1 MDLGPVLQAL
11 QAILGVL
18 GQLLALLRGIWNPAA
33 WIDGFW
39 TAFGRPAFDALTG
52 FLTATDGPLSGE
64 RLTSSATVVHYAGLM
79 RLIADG
85 ALAGVLVWAFI
96 GVMWQQS
103 AYGHYRL
110 RLLLPRLL
118 LASVLIN
125 FSLPL
130 IQGAIDI
137 NRALSKTVVQN
148 SAFSLTAVAAD
159 LRADFSNP
167 IFMAPISLAVGLAL
181 LIGFLLLLVVYTL
194 RFALLTV
201 LVITAPLAALLFVLH
216 ETSEHARQW
225 SALFVTSL
233 FMQPLQLLILG
244 IGWSLD
250 AQDLGLGPIRH
261 VFALACLVLC
271 FRVPGVLH
279 ASSLVGRKALSTGHS
294 DAVHAWRH
302 LVKVRR

>member
-1 MDLGPVLQAL
+1 MTGLLQS
-11 QAILGVL
+11 ILGVL
-18 GQLLALLRGIWNPAA
+18 QQLLSIVGGVWNPGA
-33 WIDGFW
+33 WLQGLW
-39 TAFGRPAFDALTG
+39 AAFGRPAFNALTG

-64 RLTSSATVVHYAGLM
+64 GLTSSPTVLHYAGM
-79 RLIADG
+79 ARLIADG

-110 RLLLPRLL
+110 RMLLPRLL
-118 LASVLIN
+118 LASMLIN

-137 NRALSKTVVQN
+137 NRALSKTVVLN
-148 SAFSLTAVAAD
+148 STFSVGSVAAD
-159 LRADFSNP
+159 LNADFAQP
-167 IFMAPISLAVGLAL
+167 IVPPPLTLAVGLAL
-181 LIGFLLLLVVYTL
+181 LIGFLLLLAVYTL

-250 AQDLGLGPIRH
+250 SQDLGLGPIRH

-279 ASSLVGRKALSTGHS
+279 ASSLVGRKALSTGHGEVTHLLR
-294 DAVHAWRH
+294 AAARVHA
-302 LVKVRR
+302 

>member
-1 MDLGPVLQAL
+1 MNLGPVLSAL

-18 GQLLALLRGIWNPAA
+18 GQLLALAQGAWDPAA
-33 WIDGFW
+33 WIGGFW
-39 TAFGRPAFDALTG
+39 SSFGKPAFEQLTG
-52 FLTATDGPLSGE
+52 FLTSTDGPLSGAG
-64 RLTSSATVVHYAGLM
+64 LTSSPTVVHFAGLT
-79 RLIADG
+79 RLIADA
-85 ALAGVLVWAFI
+85 ALAGVLVWAFV
-96 GVMWQQS
+96 GVIWQQS
-103 AYGHYRL
+103 SYGHYRL
-110 RLLLPRLL
+110 RVLLPRLL
-118 LASVLIN
+118 LASLLIN

-137 NRALSKTVVQN
+137 NRALSKTVIQN
-148 SAFSLTAVAAD
+148 SPFTVAAVASD
-159 LRADFSNP
+159 LKGDFSKLIVTSP
-167 IFMAPISLAVGLAL
+167 IGLAVALAI
-181 LIGFLLLLVVYTL
+181 LIGFLLLLAVYAL

-225 SALFVTSL
+225 SALFITSL

-250 AQDLGLGPIRH
+250 SQDLGLGPIRH

-279 ASSLVGRKALSTGHS
+279 SSSLVGRKALSTGHS
-294 DAVHAWRH
+294 EAVHAWKR
-302 LVKVRR
+302 LGKVR

>member
-1 MDLGPVLQAL
+1 MLDALHQILSVLQ
-11 QAILGVL
+11 
-18 GQLLALLRGIWNPAA
+18 QLLTLLQGIWSPLQ
-33 WIDGFW
+33 WISSLW
-39 TAFGRPAFDALTG
+39 TAFGRPALGSLAG

-64 RLTSSATVVHYAGLM
+64 GLTSTHTVLHFAGLT

-110 RLLLPRLL
+110 RVLLPRLL

-130 IQGAIDI
+130 MQGAIDI
-137 NRALSKTVVQN
+137 NRALSKTIVLN
-148 SAFSLTAVAAD
+148 SDFSLAAVGQD
-159 LRADFSNP
+159 LMGDFSNRLFP
-167 IFMAPISLAVGLAL
+167 SPLGLAVAL
-181 LIGFLLLLVVYTL
+181 GILIGFLLLLAVYTL

-216 ETSEHARQW
+216 ETSAHARQW
-225 SALFVTSL
+225 SALFITSL

-244 IGWSLD
+244 IGWGLD
-250 AQDLGLGPIRH
+250 AQDLGLGPLRH

-279 ASSLVGRKALSTGHS
+279 ASSLVGRKALSTGHGE
-294 DAVHAWRH
+294 VTQAWRH
-302 LVKVRR
+302 LQKMKVA

>member
-1 MDLGPVLQAL
+1 
-11 QAILGVL
+11 
-18 GQLLALLRGIWNPAA
+18 
-33 WIDGFW
+33 
-39 TAFGRPAFDALTG
+39 
-52 FLTATDGPLSGE
+52 
-64 RLTSSATVVHYAGLM
+64 
-79 RLIADG
+79 
-85 ALAGVLVWAFI
+85 VLVWAFI

-110 RLLLPRLL
+110 RMLLPRLL
-118 LASVLIN
+118 LASMLIN
-125 FSLPL
+125 FGLPL
-130 IQGAIDI
+130 MQGAIDL
-137 NRALSKTVVQN
+137 NRGLSKTIVQN
-148 SAFSLTAVAAD
+148 SPFTVGALAAD
-159 LRADFSNP
+159 LKADFANP
-167 IFMAPISLAVGLAL
+167 LLNGPLAIAVALAIL
-181 LIGFLLLLVVYTL
+181 AGFLLLLLVYTL

-250 AQDLGLGPIRH
+250 AQDLGLGPLRH

-279 ASSLVGRKALSTGHS
+279 ASSLVGRKALSIGHS
-294 DAVHAWRH
+294 DVTHAWKH
-302 LVKVRR
+302 LQKVHI